1 MKIGKIY
8 NNDAGKNNDMKT
20 GNNSNND
27 MKTGNNSNN
36 DMKTGNNSN
45 NDMKTGNN
53 SNNDNI
59 SVIIST
65 YDDPINFVE
74 QCLNS
79 LICQE
84 QIFDIVVVDSSK
96 KDEIKKLCQSFVGN
110 DRNKNSK
117 INYVYT
123 IPKGLSDAR
132 NKGMCIAK
140 KNIVAFTDSDCI
152 IDKNWAVSIC
162 ASFENSSNGGV
173 ENVGIVGGKVIP
185 SWISEPNRIL
195 SGSAISQGFY
205 SLFDMGEEIKEVD
218 QIYGGNFAINKSL
231 IKENL
236 FSTELGRK
244 KDEDN
249 LLSGEET
256 MLCRQAKKNN
266 LKIVYNPYAI
276 VWHQIPENRSNFRWM
291 WKRIY
296 YGGVS
301 RSVVGGM
308 PTPKEVNISY
318 NFYDVIFLMIF
329 IVPYICGFFW
339 ARLIKNN
346 RTRY

>member
-1 MKIGKIY
+1 MRIDQID
-8 NNDAGKNNDMKT
+8 NNDVDNNNNMNTDNNVNNDK
-20 GNNSNND
+20 
-27 MKTGNNSNN
+27 
-36 DMKTGNNSN
+36 
-45 NDMKTGNN
+45 
-53 SNNDNI
+53 I

-74 QCLNS
+74 QCLSS
-79 LICQE
+79 LIFQE
-84 QIFDIVVVDSSK
+84 HIFDIVVVDSSK
-96 KDEIKKLCQSFVGN
+96 KDEIKKLCQSLSDN

-117 INYVYT
+117 INYIYT
-123 IPKGLSDAR
+123 SPKGLSDAR
-132 NKGMCIAK
+132 NRGMNIAK

-152 IDKNWAVSIC
+152 TDKNWAMNIFT
-162 ASFENSSNGGV
+162 SFHNSSNMGV
-173 ENVGIVGGKVIP
+173 KNMGVKNMGVKNIGIVGGKVIP

-205 SLFDMGEEIKEVD
+205 SLFDMGKEIKEVD

-231 IKENL
+231 IKESI

-256 MLCRQAKKNN
+256 MLCRQVKKNN

-276 VWHQIPENRSNFRWM
+276 VWHQIPEDRSNFRWM

-296 YGGVS
+296 YGGIS

-329 IVPYICGFFW
+329 IIPYICGFFW

-346 RTRY
+346 RSRY